1 MQTKSAI
8 IVAVLS
14 FAVAIAEP
22 GFWSGTALGQAPEAS
37 QSVIAKSI
45 GTIKTINGNAITLS
59 PEAGADVA
67 VTVEA
72 NARLLRMSP
81 GDKDLKN
88 AAPIQLTDLHV
99 GDKVRVRGRAMA
111 NGIDALEVLVI
122 TQAALSAV
130 TDQIRQDWQKRGQG
144 GVVDSVDPATGDVT
158 ISIPRL
164 SGKKTIIVHTA
175 KSTVIKRYA
184 PDSFKFEDA
193 KPSTLKDIQPGD
205 QLNARGN
212 RNADGSEL
220 TAEEIVTGV
229 FPRFAGTIKSVDAST
244 GMLSVQDLAS
254 KKTVQVKITADS
266 QLHKIPAEIAQG
278 FAARIKSAMPAGMPG
293 GNTKSPGSAGTSAA
307 MPAPGGGQ
315 VAPGGASPAG
325 VGPGG
330 RTGGGARGGA
340 PDLQTMLARLPAST
354 LADLHLQKGDAVVI
368 LGTGGNPSTAIT
380 LLSGVEPI
388 LQAAPNAGQAMM
400 LTPWSLGGAPGG
412 DSQ

>member
-1 MQTKSAI
+1 MKTKNAI
-8 IVAVLS
+8 IVALLFSVIC
-14 FAVAIAEP
+14 AVAL
-22 GFWSGTALGQAPEAS
+22 GFGSGTAVGQTPDAS
-37 QSVIAKSI
+37 QQAIAKSI
-45 GTIKTINGNAITLS
+45 GTIKAINGNAITLS
-59 PEAGADVA
+59 PETGADVA

-72 NARLLRMSP
+72 NARLLRMTP
-81 GDKDLKN
+81 GDKELKN
-88 AAPIQLTDLHV
+88 AAPIQLADLHV
-99 GDKVRVRGRAMA
+99 GDKVRVRGRASA

-130 TDQIRQDWQKRGQG
+130 SDQIRQDWQKRGMG

-212 RNADGSEL
+212 RNADGSEI

-229 FPRFAGTIKSVDAST
+229 FPRFAATIKSVDAST

-254 KKTVQVKITADS
+254 KKTVEVKITADS
-266 QLHKIPAEIAQG
+266 QLHKMPPEMARGI
-278 FAARIKSAMPAGMPG
+278 AARIKSAMPPGTPGAGANASGAP
-293 GNTKSPGSAGTSAA
+293 AA
-307 MPAPGGGQ
+307 RQAPSGGQ
-315 VAPGGASPAG
+315 VAPGGVSPAG
-325 VGPGG
+325 AGPG
-330 RTGGGARGGA
+330 GGGARQGGA
-340 PDLQTMLARLPAST
+340 PDVQAMLARLPAST

-388 LQAAPNAGQAMM
+388 LQAAPNASQAMM

>member
-1 MQTKSAI
+1 MKTKNAI

-14 FAVAIAEP
+14 FVVCIAAL
-22 GFWSGTALGQAPEAS
+22 GFWGGTAVGQTPDATQQA
-37 QSVIAKSI
+37 IAKSI
-45 GTIKTINGNAITLS
+45 GTIKAVNGNAITLS
-59 PEAGADVA
+59 PETGADVA

-72 NARLLRMSP
+72 NARLLRMTP
-81 GDKDLKN
+81 GDKELKN

-99 GDKVRVRGRAMA
+99 GDKVRVRGRASA

-122 TQAALSAV
+122 TQAALSV
-130 TDQIRQDWQKRGQG
+130 VSDQIRQDWQKRGLG
-144 GVVDSVDPATGDVT
+144 GVVDSVNPATGDVS

-164 SGKKTIIVHTA
+164 SGKKTIVVHTA

-212 RNADGSEL
+212 RNADGSEI

-254 KKTVQVKITADS
+254 KKTVQVKITSDS
-266 QLHKIPAEIAQG
+266 QLHKIPAEMAQG
-278 FAARIKSAMPAGMPG
+278 FAARIKSAMPPG
-293 GNTKSPGSAGTSAA
+293 TPGAAANTSRAPSATQ
-307 MPAPGGGQ
+307 APSGGQ

-325 VGPGG
+325 AGPGG
-330 RTGGGARGGA
+330 RTGGARQGGA
-340 PDLQTMLARLPAST
+340 PDLQMMLARLPTST

-388 LQAAPNAGQAMM
+388 LQAAPNASQAMM